1 MTGLNIQSSLPSCHL
16 NFCSSDNDPLPS
28 PPPREGACSRKS
40 YLRSNNCHCER
51 QNGASQSHNIYINNE
66 ITTSNAS
73 HSPRND
79 IENLCNT
86 QVVDGTATFPLPQ
99 GREAEKSTSRF
110 TLHPSL
116 KKRAAFTLAE
126 GATHV
131 ATSDNI
137 RRAAFTLAEVL
148 ITLGI
153 IGVVAAMTMPSL
165 IQKQKEK
172 EYAAKLKKF
181 NSMMSQAVIMAINE
195 EGPIENWGLMQFS
208 SSAGMS
214 DEEIADANESRNK
227 FFEILSKYLKVVE
240 YCPYNSTCEEWD
252 RHSLDGTAYDS
263 FTKRMVLADGTMILG
278 ATILSPQCNR
288 NLGTSTA
295 LQNICGEF
303 FVDVNGKKGPNAT
316 GKDVFMFYY
325 TKYGVTPV
333 GTKEETNATFE
344 TKCNRKIADK
354 LNGYGCAAWVIYNE
368 NMDYLHCDDLS
379 WDGKTRCK

>member
-1 MTGLNIQSSLPSCHL
+1 
-16 NFCSSDNDPLPS
+16 
-28 PPPREGACSRKS
+28 
-40 YLRSNNCHCER
+40 
-51 QNGASQSHNIYINNE
+51 
-66 ITTSNAS
+66 
-73 HSPRND
+73 
-79 IENLCNT
+79 
-86 QVVDGTATFPLPQ
+86 
-99 GREAEKSTSRF
+99 
-110 TLHPSL
+110 
-116 KKRAAFTLAE
+116 
-126 GATHV
+126 
-131 ATSDNI
+131 
-137 RRAAFTLAEVL
+137 
-148 ITLGI
+148 
-153 IGVVAAMTMPSL
+153 MTMPSL
-165 IQKQKEK
+165 IQRQKEK

-181 NSMMSQAVIMAINE
+181 NSMMSQAVMMAINE
-195 EGPIENWGLMQFS
+195 EGPIENWGLIKYATS
-208 SSAGMS
+208 DGMS

-227 FFEILSKYLKVVE
+227 FFEIIGKYIKAVE
-240 YCPYNSTCEEWD
+240 YCPYNSTCEKWD

>member
-1 MTGLNIQSSLPSCHL
+1 MEGRKIRRYEGRLFTLKGLFSNCRSLPSC
-16 NFCSSDNDPLPS
+16 CDITSSYKTQVSGAAATLPQRGEGISNYNQIIDENRPS
-28 PPPREGACSRKS
+28 PQPSPIGEGAKS
-40 YLRSNNCHCER
+40 TYSPIHLFS
-51 QNGASQSHNIYINNE
+51 Y
-66 ITTSNAS
+66 
-73 HSPRND
+73 SPR
-79 IENLCNT
+79 
-86 QVVDGTATFPLPQ
+86 
-99 GREAEKSTSRF
+99 
-110 TLHPSL
+110 
-116 KKRAAFTLAE
+116 KRC
-126 GATHV
+126 
-131 ATSDNI
+131 
-137 RRAAFTLAEVL
+137 AFTLAEVL

-165 IQKQKEK
+165 IQRQKEK

-181 NSMMSQAVIMAINE
+181 NSMMSQAVMMAINE
-195 EGPIENWGLMQFS
+195 EGPIENWGLTKYATS
-208 SSAGMS
+208 DGMS
-214 DEEIADANESRNK
+214 DEEIADANASRDK

-240 YCPYNSTCEEWD
+240 YCPYSSTCEQWD
-252 RHSLDGTAYDS
+252 RHSLDGTQYAN